1 VAINQLKDVALRNAR
16 PRDKE
21 YELKDGD
28 GLVLRVKPNG
38 HKAWMLRYTSPI
50 TKKQVREYLGTYP
63 EMSLAEA
70 RAQRQSLRETIALGI
85 DPKVSENQVNVGF
98 KGEIP
103 KTVGQLFAVWFDQEV
118 LIARKSKGD
127 HASIKGR
134 YKNYIQPVMENLP
147 LRAVQRGHVM
157 QTIDIAKSRGSMR
170 TANILR
176 QNAAQMFRFAMVREW
191 MDRDPTWGISRRQ
204 AGGADSERDRVLE
217 NEEIVLL
224 RDILARPPKQTSHN
238 YLSTKRTLPVRTELM
253 LWWSLATL
261 ARPGEVASLR
271 RVGAVNVNTRQWH
284 ITAEVAKNN
293 KAHVIHLSDFAL
305 AVWARI
311 TTIMPDDGIYAFPG
325 RAGGH
330 VGNTEVTRRL
340 SDRQTRP
347 KPIKGRRN
355 SSELDLPGG
364 RWTQHDLRRT
374 GATIMG
380 EMGIAKEVIDLCL
393 NHREAKKV
401 TRTYQRQ
408 QMLPQRQAA
417 FDALGAHLTTLLGD
431 PKDWLPHARDDEFVL
446 VR

>member
-16 PRDKE
+16 PQGKE

-28 GLVLRVKPNG
+28 GLALRVKPNG
-38 HKAWMLRYTSPI
+38 HKAWVLRYTSPI
-50 TKKQVREYLGTYP
+50 TKKQAREYLGTYP
-63 EMSLAEA
+63 EMSLTEA
-70 RAQRQSLRETIALGI
+70 RAQRQSLRESIALGI
-85 DPKVSENQVNVGF
+85 DPKISGRKVDEGF

-103 KTVGQLFAVWFDQEV
+103 KTVGQLFSVWFDQEV
-118 LIARKSKGD
+118 LVVRKSAGD
-127 HASIKGR
+127 HASIKSV
-134 YKNYIQPVMENLP
+134 YKNYTQPVMENLP
-147 LRAVQRGHVM
+147 LRAVQRSHVM
-157 QTIDIAKSRGSMR
+157 QSIDIAKSRGRMR
-170 TANILR
+170 TTNILR
-176 QNAAQMFRFAMVREW
+176 QNQSQMFEFAVVREW
-191 MDRDPTWGISRRQ
+191 MDRNPAWGIKRRQ

-217 NEEIVLL
+217 NEEIVQL
-224 RDILARPPKQTSHN
+224 RDILARPPKQTSHY

-271 RVGAVNVNTRQWH
+271 RQGAVNVNTRQWH

-311 TTIMPDDGIYAFPG
+311 ATVMPDDGLYAFPG
-325 RAGGH
+325 RNGGH

-347 KPIKGRRN
+347 KPIRGRRN

-417 FDALGAHLTTLLGD
+417 FEALGAHLTKLLGD
-431 PKDWLPHARDDEFVL
+431 PNDWLPNAWDDEFVQT
-446 VR
+446 R